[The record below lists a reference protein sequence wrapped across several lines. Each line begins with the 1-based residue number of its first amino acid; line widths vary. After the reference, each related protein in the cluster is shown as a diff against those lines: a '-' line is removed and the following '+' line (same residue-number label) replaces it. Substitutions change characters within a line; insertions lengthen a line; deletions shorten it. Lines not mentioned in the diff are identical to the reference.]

1 MLMRRFLAA
10 VPTVLLVAN
19 APSAQAQPAA
29 AEPESIVITAGALPG
44 TVVDPAKIPVSSQT
58 LTSADLDLFGTPSAQ
73 SGLEMG
79 LAGVSFAD
87 AQDNP
92 FQRNLFYRGFEAS
105 PLAGDAQGIAVYANG
120 VRLNQPF
127 GDTLNWDLI
136 PDVAIEQLTLEGSN
150 PVFGLNALGGSV
162 TIRLK
167 NGFTYNGAQ
176 VEGAAGS
183 FGRWQGDFQYGVS
196 DGNQS
201 LYVAGSALT
210 EKGWRDHSPSRLEQ
224 LFADFGWRGEGAE
237 LHLNLLGA
245 NNDLSGNGTAPV
257 ELLAADR
264 NAIFTYPDRTKN
276 SYGLANL
283 YGTKRLSDALSL
295 QGNIYLSRLQQ
306 RTFNGDASEAEVC
319 GAFLCL
325 DSDDLTD
332 ANGDPIPDFLSGGT
346 YAQLNATT
354 THTTGYGGALQAS
367 YEAPLAGHMN
377 QFLAGFAI
385 DAGHTNFAAN
395 SEIGEL
401 APDRGFLGPGIV
413 IDQADGS
420 IAPVKITSDNQYY
433 GLYAA
438 DILDVTDALSFS
450 VSARLNIADIALHD
464 RLGTALDGSHSYTHL
479 NPAVGAAY
487 RFAPALS
494 AYAGYAAA
502 NRAPTPAEFSCADPA
517 APCSLTNFF
526 VGDPALKQVV
536 AHTLEAG
543 LRGERNPFAGETFK
557 WHVGFFRTDADNDIM
572 FVSSSIVGRAF
583 FQNVGDTRRQGLES
597 SFDLRFENVSVSLDY
612 SYIEATFQS
621 ALTLNSPENPLAD
634 ADGEIHVVPGNH
646 LPDVPA
652 HLFKAQVVYE
662 PFDGWTIA
670 LAARVASG
678 VYLQGD
684 ESNLNAK
691 THAYGVFDVSTS
703 YRLTENFAVFFTI
716 DNLFDQ
722 KYSTFGT
729 FSPTDAVPIAEA
741 PGASD
746 PRSLSPAPPRAFFG
760 GIRVRM

>member
-1 MLMRRFLAA
+1 MRRFLGAF
-10 VPTVLLVAN
+10 PTVLFVAN
-19 APSAQAQPAA
+19 ASIAQAQSAS
-29 AEPESIVITAGALPG
+29 AETESIVITAGALPG

-58 LTSADLDLFGTPSAQ
+58 ITTADLNLFGASSAQ

-87 AQDNP
+87 AQNNP

-136 PDVAIEQLTLEGSN
+136 PDAAIEQLTLEGSN

-162 TIRLK
+162 AIRLK
-167 NGFTYNGAQ
+167 NGFTYTGAEA
-176 VEGAAGS
+176 EGAVGS
-183 FGRWQGDFQYGVS
+183 YGRWQGDFQYGVS
-196 DGNQS
+196 DGTRS

-224 LFADFGWRGEGAE
+224 IFADFGWRGEGGE

-245 NNDLSGNGTAPV
+245 NNDLTGNGTAPV
-257 ELLAADR
+257 ELLAVDR
-264 NAIFTYPDRTKN
+264 SSIFTYPDRTKN
-276 SYGLANL
+276 TYGLANV
-283 YGTKRLSDALSL
+283 YAIKRLSDTLSL
-295 QGNIYLSRLQQ
+295 QGNVYISRLQQ
-306 RTFNGDASEAEVC
+306 RTLNGDASEAEVC

-325 DSDDLTD
+325 DDEDLTD
-332 ANGDPIPDFLSGGT
+332 TNGDPIPDFLFGET
-346 YAQLNATT
+346 YAQLNSTK

-367 YEAPLAGHMN
+367 YQAPLAGRMN
-377 QFLAGFAI
+377 QFIAGFAI
-385 DAGHTNFAAN
+385 DGGHTNFTAR

-413 IDQADGS
+413 IDQDDGS
-420 IAPVKITSDNQYY
+420 IAPVKIASDNQYY

-438 DILDVTDALSFS
+438 DIFDVTDALSFS
-450 VSARLNIADIALHD
+450 ASARLNIADIALHD

-487 RFAPALS
+487 AFAPAVSL
-494 AYAGYAAA
+494 YAGYAQA

-536 AHTLEAG
+536 AHTVEAG
-543 LRGERNPFAGETFK
+543 LRGQSDLFARGNFK
-557 WHVGFFRTDADNDIM
+557 WHMGFFRTESDNDIM
-572 FVSSSIVGRAF
+572 FVSSSLVGRAF

-597 SFDLRFENVSVSLDY
+597 SFDLRFQKVSFSLDY
-612 SYIEATFQS
+612 SYTDATFQS
-621 ALTLNSPENPLAD
+621 TLTLNSPENPN
-634 ADGEIHVVPGNH
+634 ADGDGQIHVVPDDH
-646 LPDVPA
+646 LPNVPA

-662 PFDGWTIA
+662 PFENWTIA

-684 ESNLNAK
+684 ESNLNPK
-691 THAYGVFDVSTS
+691 THAYGVFDMSTS
-703 YRLTENFAVFFTI
+703 YRLTENFSLFFTVA
-716 DNLFDQ
+716 NLFDENH
-722 KYSTFGT
+722 STFGT
-729 FSPTDAVPIAEA
+729 FSPTDAIPIAEA
-741 PGASD
+741 PGAND
-746 PRSLSPAPPRAFFG
+746 PRSLSPAPPRSFFG